1 MAEGDWVALP
11 AVPKRAVEA
20 VVHERSAQWR
30 MFAYYAGFSVVAQV
44 VTLLITWAT
53 GIEWNRALGAA
64 VVLATLLVVWLVLR
78 RQPDP
83 PRALLADGSAWRVG
97 ERVREPEEVRRVVQ
111 LELPRRGGAPELWLR
126 FGPDTHHPGI
136 VLLREQGRP
145 ALDDAQRE
153 ALIALLERAPIELP
167 AAQKDPYDP
176 KGRFSFLDRPN
187 HLDRDAAI
195 ELVRDPPVSGLGRRP
210 DQRAGG

>member
-1 MAEGDWVALP
+1 MAEGDWIALP
-11 AVPKRAVEA
+11 AAPKRAVEA

-97 ERVREPEEVRRVVQ
+97 ERVRETEDVRRVVQ
-111 LELPRRGGAPELWLR
+111 IELPRRGDDPELWLR
-126 FGPDTHHPGI
+126 FGPVRPEGP
-136 VLLREQGRP
+136 LQLPRPPEPPRPRGRDRARPQP
-145 ALDDAQRE
+145 ARH
-153 ALIALLERAPIELP
+153 
-167 AAQKDPYDP
+167 
-176 KGRFSFLDRPN
+176 RP
-187 HLDRDAAI
+187 RPSARSA
-195 ELVRDPPVSGLGRRP
+195 RWGMSG
-210 DQRAGG
+210 